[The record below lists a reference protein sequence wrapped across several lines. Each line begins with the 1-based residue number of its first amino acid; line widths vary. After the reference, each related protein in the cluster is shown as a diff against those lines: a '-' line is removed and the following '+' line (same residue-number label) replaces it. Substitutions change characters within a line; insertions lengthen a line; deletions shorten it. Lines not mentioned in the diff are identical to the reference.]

1 MNLRGATCFWFWRH
15 FYAGWPH
22 ACVQWAALRI
32 TWPELPET
40 SASFAHTWWCW
51 SRRCGSQTHPGLD
64 VNSAVRPET
73 QELLFTTLS
82 IVSWIFWMQ
91 DKVNTS
97 PSVRYIRTV
106 LFTGEVS
113 FSYNQL
119 CVCARARVLRY
130 QSVRPCLSFVL
141 VGLLVCLFIHSLCA
155 CFWGIGFSS
164 FNL

>member
-1 MNLRGATCFWFWRH
+1 MLLLPRVETSSLLSNLFFPSCLSPHPSPFKQTPGPVNLRGATCFWFWRH

-97 PSVRYIRTV
+97 PSVRYIRKL

-119 CVCARARVLRY
+119 CVCARARVLR
-130 QSVRPCLSFVL
+130 
-141 VGLLVCLFIHSLCA
+141 
-155 CFWGIGFSS
+155 
-164 FNL
+164 